1 MYLRFVLTLKS
12 MHLESE
18 TTLAIVWKE
27 HVQVFQLSAVVG
39 KGLRWLLPMAI
50 LAPLGIQSA
59 WSQQPVVEAVP
70 AIPYSQGDFQPSTTA
85 PLPSP
90 AQQSPMSQGPLNQ
103 GPPNQQAYI
112 EAAGAQPI
120 TNTPVTVALPSAFQ
134 SSYDRLLVQPQIQYG
149 TPTNEFVNPMDPNW
163 LMSHRPS
170 AAFSSPEQLNQMQ
183 EMLPSPQPMQ
193 FGQSSYYPQAEPVE
207 AAPVFESLLDSAPPP
222 LPIPRRLG
230 MSSEEGGLGQERLAF
245 ALFDIDSAQP
255 FNNLRIRAALANRM
269 HLPDRAEY
277 FWAKTATG
285 GGPPLPESVID
296 YQEARIRMETGSKKI
311 STAFELPFR
320 STDPDVNKNHAGLGD
335 MQLIVKTVLLDG
347 KSWMLTQY
355 FGTRFASG
363 NAKAGLGTGKVGL
376 EPGLLFRNE
385 FREDTWMHGEMKF
398 WFPLGADPVH
408 GGQVLK
414 LAGGVNRVLHQT
426 DHNAWIPSLEL
437 SAFSVLN
444 GGATDRTGAIRPI
457 DHDAIFYL
465 TPGMHYAVDNRGD
478 FGLFEIGCAA
488 SLAISRERFADD
500 TWIFDMRWSW

>member
-1 MYLRFVLTLKS
+1 MLL
-12 MHLESE
+12 HSE
-18 TTLAIVWKE
+18 TTLAIVWNG
-27 HVQVFQLSAVVG
+27 HMQVRNLPAIVG
-39 KGLRWLLPMAI
+39 IGLRTLLLVIVVATI
-50 LAPLGIQSA
+50 DSTVGIDAANAQS
-59 WSQQPVVEAVP
+59 PVVEAIPALPFGPNNYTPSESATLPQPAPQQPTLPQPAIQQP
-70 AIPYSQGDFQPSTTA
+70 AIPPTMYEG
-85 PLPSP
+85 
-90 AQQSPMSQGPLNQ
+90 
-103 GPPNQQAYI
+103 
-112 EAAGAQPI
+112 AGAQPI
-120 TNTPVTVALPSAFQ
+120 TNTQVTVGLPSA
-134 SSYDRLLVQPQIQYG
+134 SPSTYDRLLVQPQVQYG
-149 TPTNEFVNPMDPNW
+149 VPLNDSVNPMDPNW

-170 AAFSSPEQLNQMQ
+170 AAFSSPEQLSLSQ

-193 FGQSSYYPQAEPVE
+193 FGQPQYYGPPEPVE

-230 MSSEEGGLGQERLAF
+230 FGSGEVGLGQERLAF

-277 FWAKTATG
+277 FWAKTVTG

-320 STDPDVNKNHAGLGD
+320 STDPDINKNHAGLGD

-385 FREDTWMHGEMKF
+385 FREDTWMHGELKF

-414 LAGGVNRVLHQT
+414 LASGVNRVLHQT

-437 SAFSVLN
+437 SAYSVLN
-444 GGATDRTGAIRPI
+444 GGATTATGLVRPV

-478 FGLFEIGCAA
+478 FGLFEVGCAVSIA
-488 SLAISRERFADD
+488 MSRERFSDD